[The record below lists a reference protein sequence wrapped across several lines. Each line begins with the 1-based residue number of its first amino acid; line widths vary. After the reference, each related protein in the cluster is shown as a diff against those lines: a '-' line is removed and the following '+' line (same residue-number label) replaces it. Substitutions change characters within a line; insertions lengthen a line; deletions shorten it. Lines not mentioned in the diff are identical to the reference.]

1 MNENQEPN
9 LHGNNIFGVVVGILF
24 GSLIGV
30 LTMLLLAPRSGRD
43 TRIQLMEKGIEL
55 RDQATGIVEDAV
67 DQVRS
72 NAKKITLGRREK
84 AQELLQQD

>member
-9 LHGNNIFGVVVGILF
+9 LHSNNIFGVVVGILF

>member
-9 LHGNNIFGVVVGILF
+9 LHSNNIFGVVVGILF
-24 GSLIGV
+24 GSLIGA

>member
-9 LHGNNIFGVVVGILF
+9 LHSNNIFGVVVGILF

-84 AQELLQQD
+84 TQELLQQD